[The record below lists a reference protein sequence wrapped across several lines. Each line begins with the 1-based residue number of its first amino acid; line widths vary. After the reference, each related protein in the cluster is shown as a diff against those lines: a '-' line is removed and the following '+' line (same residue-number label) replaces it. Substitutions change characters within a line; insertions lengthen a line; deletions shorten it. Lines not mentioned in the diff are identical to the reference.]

1 MIIYSTNGVE
11 KIGCPPPKKRK
22 MNLNHYLSPYA
33 KVDLEYIIVLN
44 LKMKTES

>member
-11 KIGCPPPKKRK
+11 KIGWPPKKRK
-22 MNLNHYLSPYA
+22 MNLKHYLSPYA

>member
-1 MIIYSTNGVE
+1 ME
-11 KIGCPPPKKRK
+11 LKKLDAPPPKKRK